1 MRLSASPSATVYVV
15 DDDEAVRESVMLL
28 LEVHGFE
35 VRDFADARSFIEAEK
50 PLEHLDGR
58 NCCLLVDLH
67 MPGMNGAELLEYLQ
81 TNDQQ
86 IPAIVL
92 TGRSSA
98 TMLERVERAGA
109 ICLLEKPAEED
120 ELTSQIALALSFRG
134 RRGSV

>member
-1 MRLSASPSATVYVV
+1 
-15 DDDEAVRESVMLL
+15 MLL
-28 LEVHGFE
+28 ESHGFE
-35 VRDFADARSFIEAEK
+35 VRDFSDARFFIEAEK
-50 PLEHLDGR
+50 PPEHMEGR

-81 TNDQQ
+81 ANDQQ

-109 ICLLEKPAEED
+109 ICLLEKPAEVD
-120 ELTSQIALALSFRG
+120 ELTRQIARALSG
-134 RRGSV
+134 EA